1 MALKEAYTAQELAIL
16 LGCAVQSA
24 NRTAKREN
32 WQYRKRSGRGGGN
45 EWLVSSMPEATQ
57 NSIRT
62 AEERKAIEDEAAKT
76 ASLPEILDAQ
86 TNLAALRPQTRQ
98 AILDDKRRYKALAKA
113 DLLDLYMNW
122 QRKYG
127 ATVSQKEAFI
137 HAYQGGA

>member
-1 MALKEAYTAQELAIL
+1 
-16 LGCAVQSA
+16 
-24 NRTAKREN
+24 
-32 WQYRKRSGRGGGN
+32 
-45 EWLVSSMPEATQ
+45 MPEATQ